1 MTTVFLD
8 ESGDLGFDLTKTRT
22 SRNFVVAILV
32 CSDVQPMDKLV
43 RQVFRGFSK
52 TDLKHHHGVLHAYSE
67 NETTRRKILSLL
79 VENNV
84 GILII
89 RLDKNRAF
97 FQQNEKHLLY
107 NSIVNVILDRLI
119 SRGLVSANE
128 TVHVVASQRETSHVL
143 NANFMSY
150 LTSKAV
156 EQHGVR
162 LDVQIK
168 PTSAEKGLQIVD
180 CLSWSFFRKYE
191 HNDSTYADLV
201 ASRVIEE
208 SSVFD

>member
-8 ESGDLGFDLTKTRT
+8 ESGDLGFDLTKART

-32 CSDVQPMDKLV
+32 CDDVQPINKLV
-43 RQVFRGFSK
+43 RQVFQGFSK

-67 NETTRRKILSLL
+67 NDKTRRKILSLL
-79 VENNV
+79 AVNNV

-89 RLDKNRAF
+89 RLDKNQAF
-97 FQQNEKHLLY
+97 FQQDEKHLLY
-107 NSIVNVILDRLI
+107 NHIVNVVLDRLI
-119 SRGLVSANE
+119 DKGIISVDE

-143 NANFMSY
+143 NANFGSY
-150 LTSKAV
+150 LASKAA
-156 EQHGVR
+156 EQHSVR

-168 PTSAEKGLQIVD
+168 PTSAEKGLQVVD

-191 HNDSTYADLV
+191 HGDSTYADLV

-208 SSVFD
+208 SNVYG